1 MSNSRHLSTYL
12 NKTRCILTEMLEIRG
27 YDISSIS
34 SFDTFRSIDNLDS
47 MSIDMSKNGMESIQV
62 HYEVDS
68 TRTNHK
74 KLTKRIEDIINKLPS
89 IDKSKDLT
97 IIFIVRD
104 GMTPSVKEAI
114 RLLSDKYG
122 VFIQIFPIR
131 NLMYNCTKHKSVP
144 EHIRIPKS
152 EYEGYLE
159 DFLHSLHIESLNN
172 LPKILD
178 TDPVAM
184 FIGLRPGEMCKIIRP
199 SMSAGKH
206 IVYRYCVS
214 DK

>member
-12 NKTRCILTEMLEIRG
+12 NKTRCTLTEMLEARG
-27 YDISSIS
+27 YDVSNIA
-34 SFDTFRSIDNLDS
+34 SFDTFRSTDNLDS
-47 MSIDMSKNGMESIQV
+47 MSINMSKDGMEFIQV

-74 KLTKRIEDIINKLPS
+74 KLTKKIEDIISKLPS

-97 IIFIVRD
+97 IIFVVRD

-131 NLMYNCTKHKSVP
+131 HLMYNCTKHKSVP
-144 EHIRIPKS
+144 EHIRIAKS
-152 EYEGYLE
+152 EYEDYLT

-184 FIGLRPGEMCKIIRP
+184 FIGLRPGEMCKITRP

-214 DK
+214 GK

>member
-1 MSNSRHLSTYL
+1 
-12 NKTRCILTEMLEIRG
+12 MLEIRG
-27 YDISSIS
+27 YDVSNIA
-34 SFDTFRSIDNLDS
+34 SFNSFRSIDNLDL
-47 MSIDMSKNGMESIQV
+47 MSINMSKDGMETIQV

-97 IIFIVRD
+97 IIFVVRD

-131 NLMYNCTKHKSVP
+131 HLMYNCTKHKSVP

-152 EYEGYLE
+152 DYEKFLK
-159 DFLHSLHIESLNN
+159 DFLHSLHIESLDN